1 MRTFNSHL
9 LGVDQGSS
17 VLFSDFEHDG
27 EMWTGTGPRE
37 FRKPIAFSAAFNAPP
52 VVHIGMAMWDIDIS
66 ANQRVDIVAENITAV
81 AFDAVFRTWGDT
93 RVARVRCDWIAM
105 GAVADEDSWELY

>member
-1 MRTFNSHL
+1 MRKFTSHR
-9 LGVDQGSS
+9 LGVDQGAQ

-37 FRKPIAFSAAFNAPP
+37 FRLHIAFSAAYEAPP
-52 VVHIGMAMWDIDIS
+52 VVHIGMAMWDIDM
-66 ANQRVDIVAENITAV
+66 AGNQRVDICSENITTTG
-81 AFDAVFRTWGDT
+81 FDAVFRTWGDT

-105 GAVADEDSWELY
+105 GELADEDGWELY